1 MLFCAEQREVLRF
14 NPLCTSP
21 RFVSRSIGAQQKNGS
36 HLARHHP
43 FCSHVEPLLGGPF
56 DSSQPRERP
65 ATALLHSRRATQNH
79 PNGRIL
85 DQYALRRLTACLV
98 DLTSIPDGQRIK
110 SWCPDWA
117 DFHFLRDPR
126 SRDPYIHVTVAN
138 LVALW
143 VGECFRCRDGQYQ

>member
-21 RFVSRSIGAQQKNGS
+21 RFASRSIGAQQKKRGS
-36 HLARHHP
+36 PLARHQP
-43 FCSHVEPLLGGPF
+43 FCSHVDYSWRTL
-56 DSSQPRERP
+56 SIRASQGTPSNG
-65 ATALLHSRRATQNH
+65 LLHSRRATQNH
-79 PNGRIL
+79 PNRRIL

>member
-21 RFVSRSIGAQQKNGS
+21 RFVSRSIGAQTKKWLPS
-36 HLARHHP
+36 
-43 FCSHVEPLLGGPF
+43 CSSPPLLF
-56 DSSQPRERP
+56 PRRTTPRRTLRFEPAKERP

-117 DFHFLRDPR
+117 DFHFLRNPG
-126 SRDPYIHVTVAN
+126 SRDPYIHVTVTN

-143 VGECFRCRDGQYQ
+143 VGECFCCRDGQYQ

>member
-1 MLFCAEQREVLRF
+1 MRLCTEEREVLRLSI
-14 NPLCTSP
+14 LCAPAPALHQEYWRLLTPKEPSAP
-21 RFVSRSIGAQQKNGS
+21 PCR
-36 HLARHHP
+36 HELAP
-43 FCSHVEPLLGGPF
+43 AK
-56 DSSQPRERP
+56 ERP

-143 VGECFRCRDGQYQ
+143 VGECFCCRDGQYQ